1 VVETICPRDRVSTD
15 QTQKSSSESRPFNPR
30 NPQQPSAT
38 GPAKDHR
45 AKRKLL
51 MRIFSSI
58 RSALFAFV
66 VLAMSASAFPQIGI
80 SISLAP
86 PELLTY
92 EQPLC
97 PGDGYLWTPG
107 YWAYADTDTGYY
119 WVPGAWVMA
128 PEPGFLWTPGYWG
141 WGGNGYAFNEGYWG
155 PHVGFYG
162 GISYGFGY
170 FGEGF
175 QGGRW
180 QGGQF
185 FYNRSVSNVNVT
197 NIHNVYNTTVTND
210 TMVNRVSYNGGAGGI
225 NRRPTTEEESFSHER
240 HIPAVAA
247 QNEHVQAARAN
258 PEQRA
263 SAIHGGSTAAMSRPE
278 AARTENAHPEDV
290 RPENAQAEGAA
301 TRPVVHPNDLPARQP
316 YAAPNTGN
324 AARDQKL
331 QQQHTQLIA
340 KQDQERQQLQQK
352 QDQEHQR
359 QATQK
364 TNDAGKQRLEQQHQQ
379 QTQKLQQKHTQQE
392 QKMQGKNQPA
402 APKHAATLK

>member
-1 VVETICPRDRVSTD
+1 
-15 QTQKSSSESRPFNPR
+15 
-30 NPQQPSAT
+30 
-38 GPAKDHR
+38 
-45 AKRKLL
+45 

-58 RSALFAFV
+58 RSVLFAFV
-66 VLAMSASAFPQIGI
+66 VLAMSVAAYGQIGI
-80 SISLAP
+80 SISVAP

-92 EQPLC
+92 EQPVC

-107 YWAYADTDTGYY
+107 YWAYGDTDSGYY

-155 PHVGFYG
+155 LHVGFYG
-162 GISYGFGY
+162 GVSYGYGY

-175 QGGRW
+175 EGGRW
-180 QGGQF
+180 EGGQF

-197 NIHNVYNTTVTND
+197 NIHNVYNTTVIHNN
-210 TMVNRVSYNGGAGGI
+210 VSRVSFNGGTGGI
-225 NRRPTTEEESFSHER
+225 DRRPTAQEESFSKER
-240 HIPAVAA
+240 HVPPVAA

-263 SAIHGGSTAAMSRPE
+263 SANHSSPAA
-278 AARTENAHPEDV
+278 
-290 RPENAQAEGAA
+290 AA
-301 TRPVVHPNDLPARQP
+301 TPAESARPVVHPNDLPARQP
-316 YAAPNTGN
+316 YTAPNTGN
-324 AARDQKL
+324 AARDQKV

-352 QDQEHQR
+352 QDQEHQK

-364 TNDAGKQRLEQQHQQ
+364 TSDAGKQQLEQQHQQ

-392 QKMQGKNQPA
+392 QKMQSKVQPA
-402 APKHAATLK
+402 APKRG

>member
-1 VVETICPRDRVSTD
+1 
-15 QTQKSSSESRPFNPR
+15 
-30 NPQQPSAT
+30 
-38 GPAKDHR
+38 
-45 AKRKLL
+45 

-58 RSALFAFV
+58 RSSLFAFV
-66 VLAMSASAFPQIGI
+66 VLAMSASAFAQIGI
-80 SISLAP
+80 SISVAP

-92 EQPLC
+92 EQPVC

-107 YWAYADTDTGYY
+107 YWAYADADTGYY

-155 PHVGFYG
+155 LNVGFYG

-197 NIHNVYNTTVTND
+197 NMHNVYNTTITN
-210 TMVNRVSYNGGAGGI
+210 TTVNRVSYNGGTGGI
-225 NRRPTTEEESFSHER
+225 DRRPTAQEQSFSHER
-240 HIPAVAA
+240 HVPPVTA
-247 QNEHVQAARAN
+247 QNEHVQAARSN

-263 SAIHGGSTAAMSRPE
+263 SAMHASPALAA
-278 AARTENAHPEDV
+278 A
-290 RPENAQAEGAA
+290 RPENARPENAKPETAT

-316 YAAPNTGN
+316 YTAPNTGN
-324 AARDQKL
+324 TSRDKKTPAGARPDDCKAGYRTAAF
-331 QQQHTQLIA
+331 A
-340 KQDQERQQLQQK
+340 AE
-352 QDQEHQR
+352 
-359 QATQK
+359 
-364 TNDAGKQRLEQQHQQ
+364 AGS
-379 QTQKLQQKHTQQE
+379 
-392 QKMQGKNQPA
+392 G
-402 APKHAATLK
+402 APETGDPENE

>member
-1 VVETICPRDRVSTD
+1 LLRLRHRACEKVAIEPFVSATESQSVD
-15 QTQKSSSESRPFNPR
+15 FRNSSSEIVPFNPR
-30 NPQQPSAT
+30 NPQQHSIT
-38 GPAKDHR
+38 GHAKDHR
-45 AKRKLL
+45 AKGNT

-66 VLAMSASAFPQIGI
+66 VLAMSASAFAQIGI
-80 SISLAP
+80 SISVAP

-97 PGDGYLWTPG
+97 PSDGYLWTPG
-107 YWAYADTDTGYY
+107 YWAYADADTGYY

-155 PHVGFYG
+155 LHVGFYG
-162 GISYGFGY
+162 GISYGYGY

-185 FYNRSVSNVNVT
+185 YYNRSVSNVNVT
-197 NIHNVYNTTVTND
+197 NIHNVYNTTVTNN
-210 TMVNRVSYNGGAGGI
+210 TTVNRVSYNGGTGGI
-225 NRRPTTEEESFSHER
+225 QRRPTAQEQSFSQER
-240 HIPAVAA
+240 HIPPVAA

-258 PEQRA
+258 PEKRA
-263 SAIHGGSTAAMSRPE
+263 TVIHGAAATAAP
-278 AARTENAHPEDV
+278 ENA
-290 RPENAQAEGAA
+290 RPENARAENAA
-301 TRPVVHPNDLPARQP
+301 PRPVVHPNDLPARQP
-316 YAAPNTGN
+316 FTAPNTGN
-324 AARDQKL
+324 AARDKKL
-331 QQQHTQLIA
+331 QQGHDQLIA

-352 QDQEHQR
+352 QDQDHQR
-359 QATQK
+359 QASQK
-364 TNDAGKQRLEQQHQQ
+364 TNETGKQQLEQQHQQ

-392 QKMQGKNQPA
+392 QKMQGKVQRA
-402 APKHAATLK
+402 SPKHA

>member
-1 VVETICPRDRVSTD
+1 M
-15 QTQKSSSESRPFNPR
+15 PFNPR
-30 NPQQPSAT
+30 NPQEYSIT
-38 GPAKDHR
+38 GQAKDHR
-45 AKRKLL
+45 AKGNT

-58 RSALFAFV
+58 RYSLFAL
-66 VLAMSASAFPQIGI
+66 VLLGLSAAAFGQIGI
-80 SISLAP
+80 SVSIAP

-107 YWAYADTDTGYY
+107 YWAYADAETGYY

-141 WGGNGYAFNEGYWG
+141 WGGHGYAFNEGYWG

-170 FGEGF
+170 FGEGY

-180 QGGQF
+180 QDGHF
-185 FYNRSVSNVNVT
+185 FYNRSVNNVNVT
-197 NIHNVYNTTVTND
+197 NIHNVYNETVVERTTV
-210 TMVNRVSYNGGAGGI
+210 RVSYNGGNGGI
-225 NRRPTTEEESFSHER
+225 DRRPTPQEESFSHER
-240 HIPAVAA
+240 HVPPVAV
-247 QNEHVQAARAN
+247 QHEHVESARTN

-263 SAIHGGSTAAMSRPE
+263 SVIHGGPGAAASRPEAGRPENARPE
-278 AARTENAHPEDV
+278 AARPESG
-290 RPENAQAEGAA
+290 RPENEHQEAAA
-301 TRPVVHPNDLPARQP
+301 THPVVHPKDLPARQP
-316 YAAPNTGN
+316 FAAPNTGN

-340 KQDQERQQLQQK
+340 KQDQERQQLQQR
-352 QDQEHQR
+352 QDQQHQ
-359 QATQK
+359 QQTSQK
-364 TNDAGKQRLEQQHQQ
+364 ANEASQQRLEQQHQQ

-392 QKMQGKNQPA
+392 QKIVQRA
-402 APKHAATLK
+402 SPKHD